1 MFSVVNK
8 MGFKLKNVNKIFGCG
23 RISGEGLC
31 CLIMGGVMTVRLI
44 MESCCVG

>member
-1 MFSVVNK
+1 
-8 MGFKLKNVNKIFGCG
+8 MGFKLKNVNKMFGCG

-31 CLIMGGVMTVRLI
+31 CCLIMGGVMTARLI